1 MPRRGDYPPTLVGP
15 VLKWTYQRTGRACF
29 PARKGGRS
37 IGRYSIYNQGE
48 RPCSGVGFRATTQM
62 VAMRMQI
69 RGDVRNQSDGSVLI
83 HAVGSPTQMKL
94 FAKPLSRA
102 LHSSPAYPLM
112 KKRR

>member
-1 MPRRGDYPPTLVGP
+1 
-15 VLKWTYQRTGRACF
+15 
-29 PARKGGRS
+29 
-37 IGRYSIYNQGE
+37 
-48 RPCSGVGFRATTQM
+48 
-62 VAMRMQI
+62 MQI